1 MKNKLY
7 VASAL
12 VTLYAAGASDNNVS
26 LAAVLW
32 ILAAA
37 AFVGLAGWL
46 WDNPKI
52 KEKDSVKEPQSYNH
66 GNYITKDKRCQGGRR

>member
-12 VTLYAAGASDNNVS
+12 VTLYAAGASDNNVPFS
-26 LAAVLW
+26 IVMWMLLG
-32 ILAAA
+32 A
-37 AFVGLAGWL
+37 AFLAFSGWC
-46 WDNPKI
+46 WEDK
-52 KEKDSVKEPQSYNH
+52 KEKDSEKEPKSYNH